1 MNIFDEIANME
12 DMPKSAKDG
21 EYEAIVNDIE
31 ITEGI
36 FETKIKV
43 VYQITTPEY
52 AGQKSY
58 QYLTIKED
66 DKSNEKKMR
75 FIQWQLKSLTGLET
89 LKGINVLE
97 AVAQA
102 KGSTVVIEVSTREY
116 NGKNYTGATCKDFI
130 SKF

>member
-1 MNIFDEIANME
+1 MGIFDDISNME
-12 DMPKSAKDG
+12 DTPKSAKDG

-66 DKSNEKKMR
+66 DKSNDKKMR
-75 FIQWQLKSLTGLET
+75 FIQWQMKALSGLES

-97 AVAQA
+97 AVAAA
-102 KGSTVVIEVSTREY
+102 KGSTVLIEVSTREY
-116 NGKNYTGATCKDFI
+116 NGKTYTGATCKEFI
-130 SKF
+130 SRF